1 MNMSIKPIE
10 QLLKDLKSDTTH
22 VPSDVFRKNAKIR
35 ILNSLTA
42 AQIQKKPSS
51 NKSMWFFLPFRM
63 FALSFVMLCVILL
76 VSQSSKPTNILFPV
90 KVMSERVA
98 LTLSPNE
105 KAKSAVVNTIISRRT
120 SEVESAK
127 KSGSTEAIEKAI
139 QVLEKTTEELR
150 QSPKN
155 DLKEDEKE
163 DDSEEDD
170 REEADR
176 DSSEVKGSSTNSI
189 QSPSPTTTN
198 KSSDDNSKVE
208 DKEDEVKR
216 RSSSP
221 EPSEKPE
228 QNDSETH
235 DDDDDEDEKDN

>member
-1 MNMSIKPIE
+1 MSNKPIG
-10 QLLKDLKSDTTH
+10 QLLKDLKSDTSH

-35 ILNSLTA
+35 ILNRLIA
-42 AQIQKKPSS
+42 AQVQKKPTS

-63 FALSFVMLCVILL
+63 FALSFVMLCVVLL
-76 VSQSSKPTNILFPV
+76 ASQSSKPTNILFPV

-150 QSPKN
+150 QSQKN
-155 DLKEDEKE
+155 DSQKEGKEEDIDDDE
-163 DDSEEDD
+163 DDNGDASD
-170 REEADR
+170 
-176 DSSEVKGSSTNSI
+176 VKGSSIHVS
-189 QSPSPTTTN
+189 QSPSPT
-198 KSSDDNSKVE
+198 SSIKTSSDNSKEE
-208 DKEDEVKR
+208 DSEDHKDDEDKR
-216 RSSSP
+216 RSSTP
-221 EPSEKPE
+221 KPSEKPE
-228 QNDSETH
+228 QKDSETH
-235 DDDDDEDEKDN
+235 DDEDENDN